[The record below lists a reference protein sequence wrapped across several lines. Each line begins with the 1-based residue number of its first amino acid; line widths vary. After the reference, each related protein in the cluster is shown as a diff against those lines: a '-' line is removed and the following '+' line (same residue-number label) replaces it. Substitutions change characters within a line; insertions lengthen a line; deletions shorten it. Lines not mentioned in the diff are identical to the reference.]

1 MPTDAPTASPTDF
14 RPGSPNRSPGARR
27 CWHAVR
33 DAPWA
38 LNRPERL
45 KARCCTCARSAEK
58 TWRALLLRFLCAT
71 YGALDAALRGVSQ
84 VYFVS
89 NPLSGVVMLGAIT
102 GANPLAG
109 GAVALSAMSATITAS
124 LWGFDRKRFEDG
136 LYAYDAVLLGAAV
149 AVFWTAR
156 PEESAATHAM
166 SVLCAALVGGSL
178 SAFASAAVARFGQ
191 QLKLPSLTLA
201 FQLCTWGSL
210 LATQRAAHVEA
221 LGAPASLSTIVAL
234 GTNANSSAAATD
246 HFAHDD
252 FARSELHGE
261 RSALGFVRALF
272 SGVAQAYLVGGGDAW
287 WSGLLVALAIALSSP
302 LLCVLV
308 LVASAIGLCTA
319 LLLGASPDESVANG
333 LYVVCKCGAAGRGGM
348 MLYTRPS

>member
-1 MPTDAPTASPTDF
+1 LAAAASSGACTPCA
-14 RPGSPNRSPGARR
+14 GSSPADCRG
-27 CWHAVR
+27 
-33 DAPWA
+33 
-38 LNRPERL
+38 
-45 KARCCTCARSAEK
+45 
-58 TWRALLLRFLCAT
+58 
-71 YGALDAALRGVSQ
+71 DAA
-84 VYFVS
+84 
-89 NPLSGVVMLGAIT
+89 
-102 GANPLAG
+102 
-109 GAVALSAMSATITAS
+109 
-124 LWGFDRKRFEDG
+124 
-136 LYAYDAVLLGAAV
+136 
-149 AVFWTAR
+149 
-156 PEESAATHAM
+156 
-166 SVLCAALVGGSL
+166 C
-178 SAFASAAVARFGQ
+178 
-191 QLKLPSLTLA
+191 
-201 FQLCTWGSL
+201 

-221 LGAPASLSTIVAL
+221 LGAPASLSAIVAL
-234 GTNANSSAAATD
+234 GTSANSSAAAPD